1 MQQSPDSLLARLPN
15 EDKLRPSG
23 HRSAVPGP
31 LSVLLSEHGK
41 EWGPFLCPTNT
52 LRNDLEGGRSTPK
65 GSASRALCGPGL
77 ALPGRTSPGLW
88 SPLAT
93 HPRRSPP

>member
-1 MQQSPDSLLARLPN
+1 MQHSPDSLLARLPN

-23 HRSAVPGP
+23 HRSTVPGP

-52 LRNDLEGGRSTPK
+52 LRNDLKGGTPPRK
-65 GSASRALCGPGL
+65 EVPPGPFVDQAWPCPDGRLLASGP
-77 ALPGRTSPGLW
+77 
-88 SPLAT
+88 
-93 HPRRSPP
+93 H